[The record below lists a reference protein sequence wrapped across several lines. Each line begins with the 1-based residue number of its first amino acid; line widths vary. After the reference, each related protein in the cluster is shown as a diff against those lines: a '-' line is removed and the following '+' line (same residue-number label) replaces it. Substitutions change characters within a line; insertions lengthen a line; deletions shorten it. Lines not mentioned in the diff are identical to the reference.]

1 MSLTL
6 IRLLFDI
13 GLVVLIW
20 LVQLII
26 YPSFLFYERNN
37 LKRWHYNYTKKI
49 TYIVLPLM
57 MGQFIIAIIH
67 LFNDFSILTLG
78 SFLIIVSLWIIT
90 ISVFIPLHNKVSTD
104 HVNQS
109 IINKLIRL
117 NWIRTLLWSG
127 LFVLNLLHYIINQR
141 II

>member
-57 MGQFIIAIIH
+57 MGQFIIAVIH
-67 LFNDFSILTLG
+67 LFNDFSIFSLG
-78 SFLIIVSLWIIT
+78 SFSIIVSLWIIT
-90 ISVFIPLHNKVSTD
+90 ILIFIPLHNKVSTD
-104 HVNQS
+104 YVNQS

-127 LFVLNLLHYIINQR
+127 LFVLNLLHYIIN
-141 II
+141 

>member
-67 LFNDFSILTLG
+67 LFNDFSIFSLG
-78 SFLIIVSLWIIT
+78 SFLIIVSLWVIT
-90 ISVFIPLHNKVSTD
+90 ISIFIPLHNKVSTD
-104 HVNQS
+104 LVNQS
-109 IINKLIRL
+109 TINKLIRL

-127 LFVLNLLHYIINQR
+127 LFVLNLLHYIIN
-141 II
+141 

>member
-57 MGQFIIAIIH
+57 MGQFIIAVIH
-67 LFNDFSILTLG
+67 LFNDFSIFSLG

-90 ISVFIPLHNKVSTD
+90 ILIFIPLHNKVSTD
-104 HVNQS
+104 YVNQS

-127 LFVLNLLHYIINQR
+127 LFVLNLLHYIIN
-141 II
+141 

>member
-57 MGQFIIAIIH
+57 MGQFIIAVIH
-67 LFNDFSILTLG
+67 LFNDFSIFSLG

-90 ISVFIPLHNKVSTD
+90 ISIFIPLHNKVSTD
-104 HVNQS
+104 HFNQS
-109 IINKLIRL
+109 IINKLTRL

-127 LFVLNLLHYIINQR
+127 LFVLNLLHYIITTE
-141 II
+141 

>member
-13 GLVVLIW
+13 GLLVLIW

-37 LKRWHYNYTKKI
+37 LKRWHVNYTKKI
-49 TYIVLPLM
+49 TYVVLPLM
-57 MGQFIIAIIH
+57 VGQFITAFIV
-67 LFNDFSILTLG
+67 LFNDLSIFTLG
-78 SFLIIVSLWIIT
+78 SLLIIVSLWMIT
-90 ISVFIPLHNKVSTD
+90 ILIFVPLHNKISTD
-104 HVNQS
+104 LVNRS
-109 IINKLIRL
+109 IINKLVRL

-127 LFVLNLLHYIINQR
+127 LFISSLLHYLTK
-141 II
+141 

>member
-13 GLVVLIW
+13 GLLVLIW

-37 LKRWHYNYTKKI
+37 LKRWHVNYTKKI
-49 TYIVLPLM
+49 TYVVLPLM
-57 MGQFIIAIIH
+57 VGQFITAVIV
-67 LFNDFSILTLG
+67 LFNDLSIFTLG
-78 SFLIIVSLWIIT
+78 SFLIIVSLWMIT
-90 ISVFIPLHNKVSTD
+90 FLIFVPLHNKISTD
-104 HVNQS
+104 LVNRS
-109 IINKLIRL
+109 IINKLVRL

-127 LFVLNLLHYIINQR
+127 LFISSLLHYLTK
-141 II
+141 

>member
-13 GLVVLIW
+13 GLLVLIW

-37 LKRWHYNYTKKI
+37 LKRWHDNYTKKI
-49 TYIVLPLM
+49 TYVVLPLM
-57 MGQFIIAIIH
+57 IGQFIIAVVI
-67 LFNDFSILTLG
+67 LFNDLSIFTLG
-78 SFLIIVSLWIIT
+78 SFLIIVSIWMIT
-90 ISVFIPLHNKVSTD
+90 ILIFIPLHNKISMD
-104 HVNQS
+104 LVNRS
-109 IINKLIRL
+109 IINKLVRL

-127 LFVLNLLHYIINQR
+127 LFISSLLHYLTK
-141 II
+141 

>member
-13 GLVVLIW
+13 GLLVLIW

-37 LKRWHYNYTKKI
+37 LKRWHVNYTKKI
-49 TYIVLPLM
+49 TYVVLPLM
-57 MGQFIIAIIH
+57 VGQFITAFIV
-67 LFNDFSILTLG
+67 LFNDLSIFTLG
-78 SFLIIVSLWIIT
+78 SFLIIVSLWMIT
-90 ISVFIPLHNKVSTD
+90 FLIFVPLHNKISTD
-104 HVNQS
+104 LVNRS
-109 IINKLIRL
+109 IINKLVRL

-127 LFVLNLLHYIINQR
+127 LFISSLLHYLTK
-141 II
+141 

>member
-67 LFNDFSILTLG
+67 LFNDFSIFSLG
-78 SFLIIVSLWIIT
+78 SFLIIVSLWVIT
-90 ISVFIPLHNKVSTD
+90 ISIFIPLHNKVSTD
-104 HVNQS
+104 LVNQS

-127 LFVLNLLHYIINQR
+127 LFVLNLLHYIIN
-141 II
+141 

>member
-6 IRLLFDI
+6 IRLLFDT

-67 LFNDFSILTLG
+67 LFNDFSIFSLG
-78 SFLIIVSLWIIT
+78 SFLIIVSLWVIT
-90 ISVFIPLHNKVSTD
+90 ILIFIPLHNKVSTD
-104 HVNQS
+104 HFNQS

-127 LFVLNLLHYIINQR
+127 LFVLNLLHYIIN
-141 II
+141 

>member
-13 GLVVLIW
+13 GLLVLIW

-37 LKRWHYNYTKKI
+37 LKRWHVNYTKKI
-49 TYIVLPLM
+49 TYVVLPLM
-57 MGQFIIAIIH
+57 VGQFITAVIL
-67 LFNDFSILTLG
+67 LFNDLSIFTLG

-90 ISVFIPLHNKVSTD
+90 ILIFVPLHNKISTD
-104 HVNQS
+104 PVNRP
-109 IINKLIRL
+109 IINKLVRL
-117 NWIRTLLWSG
+117 NWIRTILWSG
-127 LFVLNLLHYIINQR
+127 LFISSLLHFLTNKE
-141 II
+141 